1 MLRLLFGTLL
11 AGALAVTTYS
21 TPVPAGALFAP
32 PSLTG
37 VKVSANGEWLSLV
50 TPIADEQQLL
60 LFNVKTRESRSL
72 GRLGFSRLVN
82 LWWKDSDHILLLL
95 ENPNWSREF
104 RAVDVATA
112 TLQKLGPA
120 NWRDSRLLSLLPGV
134 RDEVLITSDYNGL
147 VRRLNLRTGKATRAE
162 KATAAQT
169 TWHVGVRGDV
179 VSGTVISFEKS
190 YLLSRGTPDGPWT
203 RREIGTK
210 REPRFSVLGV
220 HPDQRRLLALDRSQS
235 PSPVVALDPGTL
247 ATEPVWAPG
256 IADPTDPDTW
266 GEWNG
271 LPRALREDAKTVRR
285 HFLDP
290 EAEAVQ
296 TQIDR
301 ALPDTTNLIESTS
314 ADRQQLV
321 VFAFSDRNAGTY
333 FHLDRTAG
341 RMTRIGPREEIFTAD
356 KTGRLTPF
364 EFAARDG
371 LTIHGHLLV
380 PPAPAQPPY
389 PVVVMLGDELL
400 PLRQQYRFDYTGQ
413 ALASRGYAV
422 AWIDHRGTSGYG
434 RDFARRRQNE
444 ITRGMPNDIVDGTR
458 WLVEHRGIDPQRAIL
473 MSFETAGW
481 LALHTLGRPH
491 PFAGWINFES
501 PMNTHVEQVGWD
513 HPLGTYSEIWTDED
527 ELKETGLTNAVQP
540 YELLQKIEV
549 PIFHHYYDFG
559 GLRLRGEGGIADAHA
574 RKHPG
579 RIVMTSRRLGDTA
592 PQHRAGTI
600 AIWEKL
606 FAFLSEKFPAAK
618 SPAPSV
624 KVTP

>member
-1 MLRLLFGTLL
+1 MLRILLGALL
-11 AGALAVTTYS
+11 AGALVVTTHS
-21 TPVPAGALFAP
+21 APVPAGGLFAP
-32 PSLTG
+32 PTLAG

-60 LFNVKTRESRSL
+60 LFNLKTRESRSL

-104 RAVDVATA
+104 RAVEVATA
-112 TLQKLGPA
+112 TLQNLGPA

-134 RDEVLITSDYNGL
+134 RDEVLIASDHNGL

-162 KATAAQT
+162 KPTDTET
-169 TWHVGVRGDV
+169 TWHVNARGDA
-179 VSGTVISFEKS
+179 VSATVISFEKS
-190 YLLSRGTPDGPWT
+190 YLLSRATPHAPWI
-203 RREIGTK
+203 RVEIGSK

-220 HPDQRRLLALDRSQS
+220 HPDECRLLALDRSQS
-235 PSPVVALDPGTL
+235 PSPVVALDPVTL
-247 ATEPVWAPG
+247 ATEVVWAPG
-256 IADPTDPDTW
+256 LADPTDPDTW

-271 LPRALREDAKTVRR
+271 TPRALCENAKTFRR

-296 TQIDR
+296 AQIDR
-301 ALPDTTNLIESTS
+301 ALPETTNLIESAS

-321 VFAFSDRNAGTY
+321 VFAFNDRHAGTY

-341 RMTRIGPREEIFTAD
+341 RMTRIGPREEIFTAEQ
-356 KTGRLTPF
+356 TGRLTPF

-389 PVVVMLGDELL
+389 PVIVMLGDQLL
-400 PLRQQYRFDYTGQ
+400 PWRQQYRFDYIGQ

-422 AWIDHRGTSGYG
+422 AWIDHRGTHGYG
-434 RDFARRRQNE
+434 RDFARRRQGA
-444 ITRGMPNDIVDGTR
+444 ISRGMPDDIVDGTG
-458 WLVEHRGIDPQRAIL
+458 WLVERHRIDPQRAIL
-473 MSFETAGW
+473 MSFDTAGW

-501 PMNTHVEQVGWD
+501 PMNTHVEKVGLH
-513 HPLGTYSEIWTDED
+513 HPLGTYLEVWTAKD
-527 ELKETGLTNAVQP
+527 ELKETGLKEAAQP
-540 YELLQKIEV
+540 FDLLQKIEV
-549 PIFHHYYDFG
+549 PIFHHYYDFSG
-559 GLRLRGEGGIADAHA
+559 ARLRGEGGIADAHA

-579 RIVMTSRRLGDTA
+579 RIVMTTRRLGDTA
-592 PQHRAGTI
+592 PAHRAGTI

-606 FAFLSEKFPAAK
+606 FAFLSEKFPPAKTPTDPAA
-618 SPAPSV
+618 SAP
-624 KVTP
+624 